1 MFFQVLVS
9 ANVEIFA
16 PNTKNSPRH
25 GSVLTYIAIAIRPLP
40 HKFPRV
46 AKALYF
52 CRRRISRRQ
61 TGGAKT

>member
-1 MFFQVLVS
+1 MCFQVLVS

-40 HKFPRV
+40 HKFSV
-46 AKALYF
+46 VGEALYF
-52 CRRRISRRQ
+52 CHRRISRRQ
-61 TGGAKT
+61 IGGTKT